1 MVGIRYF
8 GIRDKGARRRKDKPS
23 PKNLVE
29 YKMLNILQIQ
39 YGIYNL
45 CNK

>member
-8 GIRDKGARRRKDKPS
+8 GIRDKGARRKDKPS
-23 PKNLVE
+23 PQNLVE
-29 YKMLNILQIQ
+29 YKMLDILQIQ